1 MLFINI
7 YDIKEYCSISQNKI
21 ANNYLKCIL
30 TTVYNIQKLF
40 LFIEVNAQQELCRF
54 LIELLNQAVRLH
66 KEKQHDEIKSFV
78 ELCKITSVLL
88 DEQKNKSYKYL
99 INQNLD
105 YLLN

>member
-1 MLFINI
+1 MLIIII

-21 ANNYLKCIL
+21 ANNYFECLLI
-30 TTVYNIQKLF
+30 TVYSIQKLF
-40 LFIEVNAQQELCRF
+40 LFIEVNAQEELCRL
-54 LIELLNQAVRLH
+54 LIGLLNQAVRLH

-88 DEQKNKSYKYL
+88 DEQKNKNYKYL